1 MTKPE
6 HETSTAERTIGGKY
20 RVLRLLGE
28 GGMGAVYEAENTW
41 TRRRVALKVM
51 SGGTHEDA
59 EFARRFMQEAQ
70 TAARLRHPNIV
81 DVLDMGQDEASGE
94 IFIVQEL
101 LVGRDLGRHLSDVGM
116 LTPGEAIGL
125 LTPVME
131 ALVATHA
138 IGVVHRDLKPDNIF
152 LAETPRGVVPTLI
165 DFGIA
170 KVVSDDGSMHRT
182 RTGMLMGTP
191 YYMSPEQARGDS
203 TLDAR
208 SDVWS
213 IGVVL
218 YELLS
223 GTRPFQAA
231 NANSVIAKI
240 IYEPPQPVAVAA
252 PHLPRELTEV
262 VMRAVHPDVE
272 QRYPTMQA
280 FLDALRAL
288 PAEALVALP
297 LAGTLLRP
305 VTAAVRPGA
314 ARRAGPT
321 AVEST
326 LEPHSAPTTI
336 RRRRWPVAV
345 GVSVVLGALALA
357 TWQMTSRD
365 TPPTSSVRTPVTAA
379 PTSTPPTSPVAA
391 AAAAPVAAPTAAP
404 TVAPGGA
411 AVADAAVAPVA
422 AAGDPVAAVHEDG
435 ATPRARGVAGRHR
448 TRHPRR
454 GAQSTIPLD

>member
-1 MTKPE
+1 MTRHTE
-6 HETSTAERTIGGKY
+6 DETSTAERTIGGKY
-20 RVLRLLGE
+20 RVLRLLGQ

-51 SGGTHEDA
+51 SGGTQEDA
-59 EFARRFMQEAQ
+59 EFARRFIREAQ

-94 IFIVQEL
+94 IYIVQEL
-101 LVGRDLGRHLSDVGM
+101 LVGHDLGRHLSDAGM

-131 ALVATHA
+131 ALVAAHA

-152 LAETPRGVVPTLI
+152 LAETPRGIVPTLI

-191 YYMSPEQARGDS
+191 YYMSPEQARGDT

-240 IYEPPQPVAVAA
+240 IYEPPQPDDVVA
-252 PHLPRELTEV
+252 PHLPRELTAV
-262 VMRAVHPDVE
+262 VMKAVHPDVE

-305 VTAAVRPGA
+305 VTAAVKPVA
-314 ARRAGPT
+314 ARRATPL
-321 AVEST
+321 APAEST
-326 LEPHSAPTTI
+326 LEPHSAPTAI

-345 GVSVVLGALALA
+345 GVSVLLGAVALV
-357 TWQMTSRD
+357 TWQVTSRD
-365 TPPTSSVRTPVTAA
+365 TPPPASVPGPVTAA
-379 PTSTPPTSPVAA
+379 PSPTPPTSPVEATTPA
-391 AAAAPVAAPTAAP
+391 PAPV
-404 TVAPGGA
+404 VAVVP
-411 AVADAAVAPVA
+411 DAAVAPIA
-422 AAGDPVAAVHEDG
+422 AAVDPVPAVHDER
-435 ATPRARGVAGRHR
+435 ATPRSRGEAGRRR

-454 GAQSTIPLD
+454 ETRSTIPLD